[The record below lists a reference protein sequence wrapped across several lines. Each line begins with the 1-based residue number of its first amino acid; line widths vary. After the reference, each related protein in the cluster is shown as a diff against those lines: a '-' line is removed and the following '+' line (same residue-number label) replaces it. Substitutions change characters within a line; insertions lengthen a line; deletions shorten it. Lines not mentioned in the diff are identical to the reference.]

1 MNRTRVRSSAGWLIT
16 AVAVTAVVMAVAVTA
31 AQNEI
36 PPIERG
42 VYTQA
47 QADRGKVSYATH
59 CSECHGADLGGT
71 SFGDGVPALKRDD
84 FKTGQTLKAVFDE
97 VKRAMPFN
105 APGSLPDGVYLDVIA
120 YVLRENGYPSGGQ
133 ELAPN
138 ADLLKAIVI
147 VPRR

>member
-1 MNRTRVRSSAGWLIT
+1 VNRTRIRASAGWLLT
-16 AVAVTAVVMAVAVTA
+16 AVAVSAVAVAVA
-31 AQNEI
+31 AQKE
-36 PPIERG
+36 PPLIERG

-47 QADRGKVSYATH
+47 QAERGKASYATH
-59 CSECHGADLGGT
+59 CSECHGGDLGGT

-105 APGSLPDGVYLDVIA
+105 APGSLADAVYLDVIA
-120 YVLRENGYPSGGQ
+120 YVLRENGYPAGGQ
-133 ELAPN
+133 ELASD
-138 ADLLKAIVI
+138 ADLLKRIVI

>member
-1 MNRTRVRSSAGWLIT
+1 VNRTRVRASAGWLIA
-16 AVAVTAVVMAVAVTA
+16 AVAASAVVVAE
-31 AQNEI
+31 QSEI

-42 VYTQA
+42 VYTEA

-59 CSECHGADLGGT
+59 CSECHGGDLGGT
-71 SFGDGVPALKRDD
+71 SFGDGVPALKRED

-105 APGSLPDGVYLDVIA
+105 APGSLADGVYLDVIA
-120 YVLRENGYPSGGQ
+120 YVLRENGYPAGKQ
-133 ELAPN
+133 ELAAN
-138 ADLLKAIVI
+138 ADLLKGIVI